1 MVKSLERSRIT
12 QRITKAALEAGA
24 SIVGVADLDIV
35 KGLPSYDGLRLD
47 TFRSAISYA
56 VPLPG
61 QAFELIH
68 ESDPGRFYAW
78 AYKTANQLLDIIG
91 IRVASLI
98 SSLGGE
104 SLAIPSSMRVDPFNE
119 LGHVSHKA
127 FALAA
132 GLGWIGR
139 NNLLVTPDYGPRVRL
154 GTVLTDL
161 ELDSGSPMDNKCGDC
176 RLCILSCPSKALS
189 YREFKTRPSTRE
201 EIFDPKKCSARLNN
215 MKEILSKKPGIG
227 EFAVTVCGMCIK
239 VCPYGKKA
247 R

>member
-1 MVKSLERSRIT
+1 MERGELTKRIT
-12 QRITKAALEAGA
+12 RAALDAGA
-24 SIVGVADLDIV
+24 SLVGVADLKQV
-35 KGLPSYDGLRLD
+35 EGLPSCDGLRLD
-47 TFRSAISYA
+47 AFRSAISYA

-61 QAFELIH
+61 RAFEMIT

-91 IRVASLI
+91 MRVASTV
-98 SSLGGE
+98 SCLGGE
-104 SLAIPSSMRVDPFNE
+104 SLAVPSSMIVDPVNE
-119 LGHVSHKA
+119 MGHVSHKA

-139 NNLLVTPDYGPRVRL
+139 NNLLVTPDFGPRVRF

-161 ELDSGSPMDNKCGDC
+161 ELEAGSPMDNRCGDC

-189 YREFKTRPSTRE
+189 YREFKTRPAARE
-201 EIFDPKKCSARLNN
+201 EIFDPKKCSARLKT
-215 MKEILSKKPGIG
+215 MKELLSSKPGIG
-227 EFAVTVCGMCIK
+227 DFAVTVCGICIK